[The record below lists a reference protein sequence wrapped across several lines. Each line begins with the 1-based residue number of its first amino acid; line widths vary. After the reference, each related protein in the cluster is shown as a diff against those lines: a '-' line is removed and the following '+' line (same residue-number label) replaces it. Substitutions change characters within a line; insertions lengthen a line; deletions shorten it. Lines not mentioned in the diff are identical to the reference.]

1 VTRLSIVILSWNT
14 RDLLDAC
21 LRSIYAA
28 DDAPDC
34 EVIVVDNASQDG
46 SAEMVAE
53 SYPQAVLVR
62 NSSNEGYARGN
73 NIGMKQSSG
82 DYILLLNSDTEI
94 HEDAPAALVAFMD
107 EHQDYGACGAQ
118 LRNPDGSI
126 QHACKR
132 FPGLWV
138 TLFFDTF
145 LEKLFPENRVVRR
158 YFMRD
163 FDHAESR
170 DVDQPPGACFLLRR
184 VLLDEIGFLD
194 EDLFL
199 FYNDVD
205 YCKRI
210 WKAGYKIR
218 FIAGARVLHH
228 GGASTRNYQDFG
240 LEWHRNR
247 VRYYRKHFGF
257 RGALATKFAAM
268 LKAAELI
275 LRGVRE
281 GGGIRSPQTR
291 QIMDTL
297 RSVLKT

>member
-14 RDLLDAC
+14 RDLLEAC
-21 LRSIYAA
+21 LRSL
-28 DDAPDC
+28 DSNGDPHDR
-34 EVIVVDNASQDG
+34 EVIVVDNASGDG

-53 SYPQAVLVR
+53 RFPDTILVHNR
-62 NSSNEGYARGN
+62 VNEGYARGN
-73 NIGMKQSSG
+73 NIGMKKSG
-82 DYILLLNSDTEI
+82 GDQILLLNSDTEVQGGALDVMTGFL
-94 HEDAPAALVAFMD
+94 DANG
-107 EHQDYGACGAQ
+107 DYGACGAQ

-132 FPGLWV
+132 FPGLRV

-170 DVDQPPGACFLLRR
+170 DVDQPPGACFLFRR
-184 VLLDEIGFLD
+184 SLLDEIGFLD

-205 YCKRI
+205 YCMRI
-210 WKAGYKIR
+210 RKAGYRIR
-218 FIAGARVLHH
+218 FLAEAQVLHH
-228 GGASTRNYQDFG
+228 GGASTRNYRDFG
-240 LEWHRNR
+240 LEWHKNR
-247 VRYYRKHFGF
+247 VRYYRKHFGM
-257 RGALATKFAAM
+257 RGALATKLAAM

-275 LRGVRE
+275 IQGARE
-281 GGGIRSPQTR
+281 GDGIRSPRSR
-291 QIMDTL
+291 QIVNTL
-297 RSVLKT
+297 RTVLKT